1 MFYDVIESQLGPI
14 VFSCDGNGI
23 NRIQFLN
30 CKKPN
35 PIDETWQQT
44 KNNPLLKEAG
54 KQLDAYL
61 SGTLRE
67 FSLPLSMHGTDF
79 QVRVWNALISIP
91 YGVTWAYKD
100 LAASIGNPA
109 ACRAVGNANGRNNLS
124 IVIP

>member
-1 MFYDVIESQLGPI
+1 MLYDVIESRLGPI
-14 VFSCDGNGI
+14 VFSCDGKGI

-35 PIDETWQQT
+35 PIDETWQRT
-44 KNNPLLKEAG
+44 KNNPLLKETG
-54 KQLDAYL
+54 KQLEAYL

-67 FSLPLSMHGTDF
+67 FSIPLSMQGTDF
-79 QVRVWNALISIP
+79 QIQVWNALISIP
-91 YGVTWAYKD
+91 YGVTWAYKE

-109 ACRAVGNANGRNNLS
+109 ACRAVGNANGRNKIS